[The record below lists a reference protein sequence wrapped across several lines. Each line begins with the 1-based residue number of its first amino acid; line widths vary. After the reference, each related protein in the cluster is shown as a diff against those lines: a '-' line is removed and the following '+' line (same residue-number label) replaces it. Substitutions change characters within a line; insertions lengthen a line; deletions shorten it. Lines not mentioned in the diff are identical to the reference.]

1 MCQGSKIWLQVTS
14 FPFFGTKQQGIR
26 NDWSSS
32 YSTNT
37 PGVLLTNKG
46 LSEYFGS
53 MPWRNITLHQ
63 CCIVT
68 GDSFPNT
75 LNCIVQSL
83 HSECSD
89 VGVMT
94 HLNTLRHCQLY
105 FPVYQNEH
113 WPETTMLSDFRIVC
127 VWCNNWFSSSTTC
140 TQTPFWQTH
149 LFYLSF
155 CWRKVLIQSQA
166 LKEDLESLIHL
177 AHFMKHHSISK
188 YSL

>member
-1 MCQGSKIWLQVTS
+1 MSCNKTKVKYWFLLLLHNPTKTDVSRFKNMINANNK
-14 FPFFGTKQQGIR
+14 FPPFFATKQQGIR
-26 NDWSSS
+26 KDWSSS
-32 YSTNT
+32 SSTNT
-37 PGVLLTNKG
+37 SGVLLTNKG
-46 LSEYFGS
+46 LPDYFGS
-53 MPWRNITLHQ
+53 MPWSNITLHH

-113 WPETTMLSDFRIVC
+113 WMKPQC
-127 VWCNNWFSSSTTC
+127 C
-140 TQTPFWQTH
+140 QT
-149 LFYLSF
+149 SG
-155 CWRKVLIQSQA
+155 
-166 LKEDLESLIHL
+166 
-177 AHFMKHHSISK
+177 
-188 YSL
+188 